1 MRRREFVA
9 AAGLAAAALSGCTGG
24 SEGGTAG
31 SDTETTQSE
40 TETET
45 VSADSVEFPEGVSEN
60 GIDDPDAVIERT
72 VEVIAESGARIEYD
86 ELIDHHSYVSS
97 EHDLRVDPES
107 RELLL
112 NEENFQ
118 DVESGEVTGE
128 YRLYASKEREE
139 AYDYQ
144 MEGGLGGYG
153 ELPKV
158 LELNFD
164 EVVRELSTSTSS
176 GLGNVRGF
184 EYAFDGATRQDGDVI
199 LAFEAL
205 RTTDEL
211 EFSSSLEE
219 SEYSLEQGELR
230 VRGDG
235 AVDGY
240 EFTLVDGEGRNYEM
254 SLRTEF
260 GTPEIRRP
268 DWVDEAKEEV

>member
-1 MRRREFVA
+1 MA
-9 AAGLAAAALSGCTGG
+9 AAGLAAAALSGCTGANEDDLAG
-24 SEGGTAG
+24 NGTDATATRTATARKG
-31 SDTETTQSE
+31 
-40 TETET
+40 TET

-72 VEVIAESGARIEYD
+72 VEVIAERGARIEYD
-86 ELIDHHSYVSS
+86 EIIDHHSYVSS
-97 EHDLRVDPES
+97 AYDIRIDPES

-144 MEGGLGGYG
+144 MEGGLDSYG
-153 ELPKV
+153 EATQA
-158 LELNFD
+158 LELSFD
-164 EVVRELSTSTSS
+164 EIVRELSASTSS

-184 EYAFDGATRQDGDVI
+184 EYSLDEAARTDGDVI

-205 RTTDEL
+205 RMTEEL

-219 SEYSLEQGELR
+219 SEYGLEQGELR
-230 VRGDG
+230 VRADG

-240 EFTLVDGEGRNYEM
+240 EFALVDGEGRNYEM

-260 GTPEIRRP
+260 GKPEIQRP
-268 DWVDEAKEEV
+268 DWVDEAKRKA